1 MNDSFNQISTMDRIK
16 NIWYKHRKHIIV
28 ALIVLVPGIV
38 FLIILAFTGNNE
50 PIVNNQSYKDIERIM
65 VINSQKYI
73 QNNNVTDGSY
83 IPLNSLNVKIDDKL
97 NCESLSGVYSK
108 DGNYYPYLICDRYE
122 SSSIE
127 NIKNYNKEKSSFGTL
142 KGSNPMI
149 ITNSKYVE
157 PGYEVDPKYTVNVK
171 KSNLK
176 EGMNEITYYINENN
190 KNVGELKRIVIVSGL
205 KGEAPTLE
213 LIGSI
218 TRTIKEGNKYVETG
232 YKAKDEIDGD
242 LTDKVEVTGMVDTNS
257 PGTYKIKYSV
267 TNSSNKTTTKE
278 RTIIVTE
285 SDVIDLNATSSLS
298 TTELTNKGVDINF
311 SVNGNG
317 FEKVVLPDNS
327 ESDDRE
333 IKYTVYKNGTYD
345 FLLYDINGNNESFSV
360 DVKNID
366 ADKPT
371 GTCVGNTKD
380 NVTNL
385 TVDATDEGSGIES
398 YTYVYGE
405 KSVKGNASYKIDSKQ
420 TSVKVEVRDKATNV
434 ATIECQVEVLPDTP
448 PPPNP
453 ESSDGVIAGGR
464 LVSGAAGSSD
474 LITNYLPGNS
484 VDFMNRKIA
493 STAKSSGL
501 YTRSAVVNVATTLI
515 NTLQSYNY
523 RIPYQLG
530 GRYSVGDKEWGLNP
544 NWGQYDPS
552 NDRYPRV
559 GLDCRNFVI
568 WVYKQAGL
576 SLVRGFGYEG
586 SKDRDV
592 DNKYSNIQDGRPGD
606 VLDHS
611 DLRHIMLIISKD
623 ANGYTIAESN
633 GAGYVRMM
641 YYTFENIR
649 QGGYYAYNMDA
660 VFNNNGMYCGN
671 TQSYRPYPGSCHIPR
686 SAFPSYY

>member
-16 NIWYKHRKHIIV
+16 NIWYKYRKHIIV
-28 ALIVLVPGIV
+28 AFIFLVPV
-38 FLIILAFTGNNE
+38 MFFLIILSFSGKDE
-50 PIVNNQSYKDIERIM
+50 PNVNVISHSYKDIERIM
-65 VINSQKYI
+65 IINSKKYVE
-73 QNNNVTDGSY
+73 NNNITDNAY
-83 IPLNSLNVKIDDKL
+83 ISLNSLNVKIDDKF
-97 NCESLSGVYSK
+97 NCESLSGVYK
-108 DGNYYPYLICDRYE
+108 DHDNYYPYLICDRYE
-122 SSSIE
+122 SSAIE
-127 NIKNYNKEKSSFGTL
+127 NIKSFNKEKDYLGTL
-142 KGSNPMI
+142 KGRNPMI
-149 ITNSKYVE
+149 VTNSKYVE
-157 PGYEVDPKYTVNVK
+157 PGYEVDSKYTVNVK

-176 EGMNEITYYINENN
+176 DGMNEITYYINEND

-213 LIGSI
+213 LVGSI

-242 LTDKVEVTGMVDTNS
+242 LTDKVEVTGMVDTDS

-285 SDVIDLNATSSLS
+285 NDVIDLSATSSLS

-311 SVNGNG
+311 NVKGNG
-317 FEKVVLPDNS
+317 FEKVILPDNS
-327 ESDDRE
+327 EKDDRE

-360 DVKNID
+360 DVNNID
-366 ADKPT
+366 SDKPT
-371 GTCVGNTKD
+371 GACIGSTKD

-385 TVDATDEGSGIES
+385 TVDAADEGSGIES
-398 YTYVYGE
+398 YTYVYGD
-405 KSVKGNASYKIDSKQ
+405 KSVKENASYKIDSKQ
-420 TSVKVEVRDKATNV
+420 TNVKVEVRDKATNV

-453 ESSDGVIAGGR
+453 TTSSGVIAGGTA
-464 LVSGAAGSSD
+464 VSGSAGSSD

-493 STAKSSGL
+493 AAAKSSGL
-501 YTRSAVVNVATTLI
+501 YTRGAVVNVATTLI

-530 GRYSVGDKEWGLNP
+530 GRYSVGNDWGINP
-544 NWGQYDPS
+544 NWGKYDPS
-552 NDRYPRV
+552 NARYPRV
-559 GLDCRNFVI
+559 GLDCRNFVN

-586 SKDRDV
+586 SRERIF
-592 DNKYSNIQDGRPGD
+592 DNRYSNFSDGRPGD
-606 VLDHS
+606 LIDANP
-611 DLRHIMLIISKD
+611 HIMLIISKD
-623 ANGYTIAESN
+623 ATGYTIAESN
-633 GAGYVRMM
+633 GVGYVRMM
-641 YYTFENIR
+641 HYTFDNIR
-649 QGGYYAYNMDA
+649 LAGYYVYNMDA
-660 VFNNNGMYCGN
+660 VFSNTGMYCSN
-671 TQSYRPYPGSCHIPR
+671 TASYRPYPGSCRIPN